1 MRRRF
6 STVTIC
12 FPICFL
18 YEYLKL
24 ASTLM
29 TLGCT
34 FGANKNKYMRHIKH
48 SFLRSSFFVF
58 LLAGLA
64 ACNHR
69 YQVKRGDYKEYG
81 ISSEIGEDSSIV
93 RYYLPYKQKMQAEM
107 STVIGKSDVVISG
120 GRDPETLL
128 GNFFS
133 DAVLAQGLKLDPS
146 IQFTF
151 ATKGGLRND
160 LPKGDITINDIFEL
174 MPFEN
179 ELMSL
184 KLSGTDVQKLIDF
197 IAKSDGQPVAGLTMK
212 IVNNKAYDVKI
223 GGKPFDPASTYNL
236 LTYDYLANGGGDLAF
251 LGNAIEKK
259 TLGKKL
265 RDSLLDQIKE
275 ATAKGETI
283 TAKLDGRI
291 IVENK

>member
-1 MRRRF
+1 M
-6 STVTIC
+6 
-12 FPICFL
+12 PQ
-18 YEYLKL
+18 
-24 ASTLM
+24 
-29 TLGCT
+29 
-34 FGANKNKYMRHIKH
+34 IKH
-48 SFLRSSFFVF
+48 SFLHAGVSVVI
-58 LLAGLA
+58 LAGIT
-64 ACNHR
+64 ACNR
-69 YQVKRGDYKEYG
+69 QYQATKGDYKEYG

-93 RYYLPYKQKMQAEM
+93 KYYLPYKQKMQAEM
-107 STVIGKSDVVISG
+107 STVIGKSDVAISG
-120 GRDPETLL
+120 GRNPETLL

-133 DAVLAQGLKLDPS
+133 DAILAQGLKLDPS

-179 ELMSL
+179 ELMLLRL
-184 KLSGTDVQKLIDF
+184 KGTDVQKLIDF
-197 IAKSDGQPVAGLTMK
+197 IAQSDGQPVAGLTMK
-212 IVNNKAYDVKI
+212 IQNNKAYDVKI
-223 GGKPFDPASTYNL
+223 DGKPFDVALTYNM
-236 LTYDYLANGGGDLAF
+236 LTYDYLANSGGELAF
-251 LGNAIEKK
+251 LGNAVEKK

-275 ATAKGETI
+275 TTAKGETI